1 MVGCFPREI
10 STHLVSSFL
19 CQMPS
24 VQASYQINSDG
35 RLYNYC
41 YDCLLYALMGN
52 LEKIMWWSS
61 HAKIWSQ
68 RKYNDKL
75 IHSRLMS
82 LIKIELVLISTS
94 LNWIKSI
101 MLISIQGNTVKICL
115 ISTTNGEKVV
125 SFLLVLIFSIMN
137 CMVIPLCAANEL
149 SAFLASAVTFNT
161 DYIQDQLLIL
171 TFNT

>member
-1 MVGCFPREI
+1 
-10 STHLVSSFL
+10 
-19 CQMPS
+19 
-24 VQASYQINSDG
+24 
-35 RLYNYC
+35 
-41 YDCLLYALMGN
+41 MGN

-68 RKYNDKL
+68 RKYYDKL

-171 TFNT
+171 TFSICMRNAISHWDLMPLMIMKELVNQVLFFKWNFYPTSSFQGWL

>member
-1 MVGCFPREI
+1 
-10 STHLVSSFL
+10 
-19 CQMPS
+19 
-24 VQASYQINSDG
+24 
-35 RLYNYC
+35 
-41 YDCLLYALMGN
+41 
-52 LEKIMWWSS
+52 
-61 HAKIWSQ
+61 
-68 RKYNDKL
+68 
-75 IHSRLMS
+75 MS